1 METEIEIL
9 KRDNLFERWFTS
21 FNNHIGEIKSYTTL
35 KQKKKFLNDVVK
47 KVEIHWDN
55 ITNTHTIK
63 IFFNL
68 NIVKDRGSK
77 VDDYVYKIIKGKSL
91 TEIPNINSNKLG
103 RKLKKMNENITSFN
117 NHSTVTDFAKFLG
130 WSTLHSLSSAI

>member
-1 METEIEIL
+1 MSMISPL
-9 KRDNLFERWFTS
+9 SVL
-21 FNNHIGEIKSYTTL
+21 EIKSYTTL

-47 KVEIHWDN
+47 KFEIHWDN

-63 IFFNL
+63 IFFHL

-91 TEIPNINSNKLG
+91 TE
-103 RKLKKMNENITSFN
+103 T
-117 NHSTVTDFAKFLG
+117 
-130 WSTLHSLSSAI
+130 